1 MDGRRAPSPQLSD
14 DFDVLPIDPEFL
26 LQDLEHQIDS
36 VKFVELDGGNIIAN
50 SYGAYLLLQTF
61 VDQPPL
67 KIRVLLLSPV
77 LGRAFKRKNALDGR
91 LGRRP

>member
-1 MDGRRAPSPQLSD
+1 MSAFLRELSD

-36 VKFVELDGGNIIAN
+36 VRRFVQLDGGNIIAN

-61 VDQPPL
+61 VDQPPTEDSRL
-67 KIRVLLLSPV
+67 VAIPSPGAGV
-77 LGRAFKRKNALDGR
+77 
-91 LGRRP
+91 